1 MMLYLGPCGR
11 TGPPSLSSVWLG
23 TKVKRQQ
30 KPPPA
35 PEDSQEGLLP
45 VYVTYCLVDVSTTF
59 QGNIVIG
66 LSVGSC
72 FFQVQ
77 KGSQLGVSSDN
88 LMAASGQ

>member
-1 MMLYLGPCGR
+1 MPFHCQLLLDHSLPLGSSGLLWEERPCGR

-59 QGNIVIG
+59 
-66 LSVGSC
+66 
-72 FFQVQ
+72 
-77 KGSQLGVSSDN
+77 
-88 LMAASGQ
+88 SG